1 MKKVLVVLCVLALT
15 PAMSRPEAAGPNR
28 IIPPDVPL
36 EIEVPDGHVP
46 FLVAH
51 AVGTQGYFCLSSGAS
66 SVWVPFGPQATL
78 FNEQLEQV
86 MTHFLSPNPDQGWA
100 LRATWQDSRDTS
112 AIWAGMAIPSSDSNY
127 VAPGAI
133 PWLRLTV
140 VGDEPGPTGGARLTT
155 ATYIHRVNTIG
166 GIAPTTPCNEAD
178 RRALVPYEA
187 DYYFYRSS
195 GRQ

>member
-1 MKKVLVVLCVLALT
+1 MKKVLAVLCVLALT
-15 PAMSRPEAAGPNR
+15 PAISRPQAAGPNR
-28 IIPPDVPL
+28 VIAPDVPQ

-66 SVWVPFGPQATL
+66 SVWKAFGPQATL
-78 FNEQLEQV
+78 FDEEPRQV
-86 MTHFLSPNPDQGWA
+86 MTHFLSPNPDQGLA

-112 AIWAGMAIPSSDSNY
+112 AIWAGLAIPSSDSNY

-140 VGDEPGPTGGARLTT
+140 VGDEPGPNGGDRLTA
-155 ATYIHRVNTIG
+155 ATYIHRVNTSG
-166 GIAPTTPCNEAD
+166 GIAPTMPCNELE
-178 RRALVPYEA
+178 RRALVTYEA

-195 GRQ
+195 GRP

>member
-1 MKKVLVVLCVLALT
+1 MKNIVAVLCVLALA
-15 PAMSRPEAAGPNR
+15 PAMSWAQGTNR
-28 IIPPDVPL
+28 VIAPQVPQ
-36 EIEVPDGHVP
+36 EIAVPDGHVP

-51 AVGTQGYFCLSSGAS
+51 AVGTQGYFCLSSGTS

-78 FNEQLEQV
+78 FDEELGQV
-86 MTHFLSPNPDQGWA
+86 MTHFLSPNPDQGGA

-112 AIWAGMAIPSSDSNY
+112 AIWAELAIPSSDGNY

-140 VGDEPGPTGGARLTT
+140 VGQEPGPNGGHRLTA
-155 ATYIHRVNTIG
+155 ATYIHRVNTVG
-166 GIAPTTPCNEAD
+166 GIAPTTPCSEVD

-187 DYYFYRSS
+187 DYYFYRPS

>member
-1 MKKVLVVLCVLALT
+1 MKNVVAVLCVLALT
-15 PAMSRPEAAGPNR
+15 PAMSRPEAAGRNR
-28 IIPPDVPL
+28 VTAPEVPHD
-36 EIEVPDGHVP
+36 IEVPDGHVP

-66 SVWVPFGPQATL
+66 SVWLPFGPQATL
-78 FNEQLEQV
+78 FDDELGQV

-100 LRATWQDSRDTS
+100 MRPTWQHSRETS
-112 AIWAGMAIPSSDSNY
+112 AIWAGVAIASSDSNY

-140 VGDEPGPTGGARLTT
+140 VGAEPGPNGGDRLTA

-166 GIAPTTPCNEAD
+166 GIAPTTPCDEAD

-187 DYYFYRSS
+187 DYYFYRPS
-195 GRQ
+195 GRR

>member
-1 MKKVLVVLCVLALT
+1 MKTVVAVLCVLALT
-15 PAMSRPEAAGPNR
+15 PAVSRPQAAQSNR
-28 IIPPDVPL
+28 VIAPDVPT

-51 AVGTQGYFCLSSGAS
+51 AVGTQGYFCVTSGAS
-66 SVWVPFGPQATL
+66 SIWVPFGPQATL
-78 FNEQLEQV
+78 FDEESGQV

-112 AIWAGMAIPSSDSNY
+112 AIWAGLAVPSSDANY

-140 VGDEPGPTGGARLTT
+140 VGDESGPNGGDRLT
-155 ATYIHRVNTIG
+155 ATKYIHRVNTIG

-187 DYYFYRSS
+187 DYYFYRLS

>member
-1 MKKVLVVLCVLALT
+1 MKTFVAVLCVLLMT
-15 PAMSRPEAAGPNR
+15 PAMSRPQAAGPNR
-28 IIPPDVPL
+28 VIAPEVPTT
-36 EIEVPDGHVP
+36 IEVPDGHIP

-51 AVGTQGYFCLSSGAS
+51 AVGTQGYFCVSSGAS
-66 SVWVPFGPQATL
+66 SAWIPFGPQATL
-78 FNEQLEQV
+78 FNEELEQV
-86 MTHFLSPNPDQGWA
+86 MTHFLSPNPDQAGA

-112 AIWAGMAIPSSDSNY
+112 AIWAGVAVPSSDANY

-140 VGDEPGPTGGARLTT
+140 VGQEAGPRGGDRLTR

-166 GIAPTTPCNEAD
+166 GIAPTTPCNEME

-187 DYYFYRSS
+187 DYYFYREA
-195 GRQ
+195 GQQ